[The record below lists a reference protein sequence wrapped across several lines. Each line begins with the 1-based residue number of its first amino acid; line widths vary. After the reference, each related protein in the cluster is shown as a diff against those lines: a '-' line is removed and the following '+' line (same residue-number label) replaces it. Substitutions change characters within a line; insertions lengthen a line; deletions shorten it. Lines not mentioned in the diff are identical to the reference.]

1 MNLNETSKEFYSDFD
16 IEFRRNALTG
26 DVIKK
31 KNLDDIRQSLGLLL
45 ETRFYDRKWH
55 PEIGSYVPTMLF
67 EQDDEY
73 FRTVLTKQITNL
85 IAKYEPRI
93 SVVSI
98 NIDHESAQDMFH
110 GRLTIRINYTV
121 NVLNIKDTY
130 VYSINRLR

>member
-26 DVIKK
+26 DIIKK

-45 ETRFYDRKWH
+45 KTRFYDRKWH